1 MAQFSYT
8 AVTKKGERV
17 KGALDAANE
26 GEVRMALRAQQLRPI
41 KIAKKGA
48 LEMDLGK
55 LVSGGGG
62 TKPVDTLLFTRQ
74 LSILLSSG
82 VPLVS
87 GLDIIGSQ
95 MQSPGMKRVVLMV
108 KEKITGGTHLW
119 EALSEHKKTFSTIY
133 VNMVRA
139 GESSGALDVILQ
151 RMIKYLDDAEKL
163 KRLVK
168 SAMVYPVTVSII
180 GVAVMIGMLAFV
192 IPKFEDLLKGSGQE
206 LPLPTQIVINAS
218 HFVQH
223 NFLFIIAGV
232 GVAGFLVL
240 RFARSQEGKRFIDYN
255 ILHAPLFGP
264 LMNKVAVARFSRTMQ
279 TLLSSGVNLL
289 DALDIC
295 RGAIGNMA
303 IEETIGKIKSEVEQ
317 GKHLSAVLA
326 KISYFPPMV
335 VQMVTVGENTGNVDK
350 MLERV
355 ADWYEEEV
363 QAMVSNLTKLM
374 EPLILVFLGGMVGG
388 MLISMYLPIFKMSGG
403 A

>member
-17 KGALDAANE
+17 KGAIDAANE

-41 KIAKKGA
+41 RIAKKGA

-55 LVSGGGG
+55 LVRGAGG
-62 TKPVDTLLFTRQ
+62 TKPIDTLLFTRQ

-95 MQSPGMKRVVLMV
+95 MQSSGMKRVVLLV
-108 KEKITGGTHLW
+108 KEKITGGAHLW
-119 EALSEHKKTFSTIY
+119 EAMGEHPKTFSKIY

-151 RMIKYLDDAEKL
+151 RMIKYLEDAEKL

-168 SAMVYPVTVSII
+168 SAMVYPVTVLII
-180 GVAVMIGMLAFV
+180 GVVVLIGMLAFV

-206 LPLPTQIVINAS
+206 LPLPTQIVINSS
-218 HFVQH
+218 HFVQK
-223 NFLFIIAGV
+223 NFLFILVGIGIAV
-232 GVAGFLVL
+232 WLIRAFIQ
-240 RFARSQEGKRFIDYN
+240 SQDGKRFIDYN
-255 ILHAPLFGP
+255 VLKAPLFGP

-279 TLLSSGVNLL
+279 TLLASGVNLL
-289 DALDIC
+289 DALDIT
-295 RGAIGNMA
+295 RGAIGNVA

-317 GKHLSAVLA
+317 GKHLSTIMA
-326 KISYFPPMV
+326 KISYFPPMA

-363 QAMVSNLTKLM
+363 QAMVGNLTKLM